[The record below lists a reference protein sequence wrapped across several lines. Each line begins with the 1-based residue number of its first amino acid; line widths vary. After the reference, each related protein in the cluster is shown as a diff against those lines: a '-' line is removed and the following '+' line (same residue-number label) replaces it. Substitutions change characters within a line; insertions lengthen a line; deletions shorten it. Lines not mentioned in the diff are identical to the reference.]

1 MLDGEHRLEEDVVSD
16 NRRDDNDEIKFRLIS
31 LFDVPDIESEE
42 EVDVFVQVNWDQVT
56 PKYPDDLN
64 ELP

>member
-1 MLDGEHRLEEDVVSD
+1 VSD